1 MIIPQAGDGLRPSGV
16 FEGVR
21 PENLRIGRDHSVRV
35 RLRPP
40 WAEFFADL
48 PPLGASFRQIRA
60 PGIMLGQWGIYPG
73 VGFAAEGPA
82 SGRELLFDFAAVES
96 VYAFKSAALGEE
108 CLGFEVL
115 HHNVPLHRI
124 VVPYGEDAG
133 MFNRI
138 VRTHQARYLAYGS
151 PEEGEAAEAPWQ
163 SGVRHRLNLL
173 RMCPP
178 EVFARVAPSILPV
191 LLEMARREGL
201 VLRTTVYTQPVIQAA
216 EWVPVTVERRPES
229 VFACD
234 PETSLHLHPGRIAE
248 GCLTVLNCRC
258 CDRKRAT
265 LEFFD
270 DTGRLRLAITSAESA
285 GDVTW
290 MRILALIE
298 ASA

>member
-1 MIIPQAGDGLRPSGV
+1 
-16 FEGVR
+16 
-21 PENLRIGRDHSVRV
+21 
-35 RLRPP
+35 
-40 WAEFFADL
+40 
-48 PPLGASFRQIRA
+48 
-60 PGIMLGQWGIYPG
+60 MLGQWGIYPG
-73 VGFAAEGPA
+73 VGFAEGPA

-96 VYAFKSAALGEE
+96 VYAFKSAAFGEE
-108 CLGFEVL
+108 YLGFEVL

-124 VVPYGEDAG
+124 VVPFGEDTG

-138 VRTHQARYLAYGS
+138 VRTHQARYEAAPGCS
-151 PEEGEAAEAPWQ
+151 EEDESAEAPWQ
-163 SGVRHRLNLL
+163 SGVRHRLSLL

-178 EVFARVAPSILPV
+178 EVFARVDPAILPV

-201 VLRTTVYTQPVIQAA
+201 LLRTTVYTQPVIQAA
-216 EWVPVTVERRPES
+216 EWVPVTVERRANS

-270 DTGRLRLAITSAESA
+270 DTGRLRLAITSAEPA
-285 GDVTW
+285 GDAKW
-290 MRILALIE
+290 MRILAHVE